1 MQILKAIRE
10 RFRDVLQKLLDDPA
24 MVESSLE
31 RIVASRDASLADY
44 QANIAMPLQKVLGK
58 PPLQIAQGVVDNL
71 DLSDICES
79 VSVAG
84 AGYINLRLSPKWLSE
99 QLEQAY
105 RDGRLAVTLVDAPK
119 TFIIDYSSPNVAKP
133 MHVGHI
139 RSTVI
144 GDAIAKVL
152 RFLGHKVIT
161 DNHLGDWGT
170 QFGMIIY
177 GYKNFCDKEAYK
189 THPVAELSRLYRKV
203 QSISGYQEAVAQTPK
218 LEQAIEFAKRRVE
231 QVQAKLA
238 AAPADKKIAKELAA
252 AERGVVSSEEELQS
266 NHEKIAQSQKDA
278 LLVAESTA
286 HPAIYEKVLAQ
297 TAALHR
303 GDIENLKLWN
313 EFLPNCRE
321 EIDIIYH
328 RLNVEFD
335 HWYGESF
342 YHDMLEAVV
351 ENLFAKDLA
360 VQSDGAVC
368 VFLDGF
374 DAPMIVQ
381 KQDGAYLYATTDV
394 ATAMF
399 REREFSPDVSLY
411 VVDHRQGE
419 HFKKLFAVLNKI
431 GLGRT
436 DFRHISFGT
445 VMGTDGKPFKTR
457 SGSTVGLESMLD
469 EAVARAMEV
478 VCNPDRLTGVGIQME
493 DQEKLHIAETVGLGA
508 IKYADLAHNRTSDY
522 VFDMD
527 KMVRLEGNTS
537 AYIQYSFARIR
548 SILRKAEDKGM
559 EQSKWQAAE
568 LRLSEA
574 SELALALHLVRFE
587 EMLHQSMQDYTP
599 NLITEY
605 LYELAKLFSS
615 FYDQCS
621 VLNAPSQDEAF
632 SRLKLSSI
640 VAQNLKIG
648 LELLGIGVVERM

>member
-1 MQILKAIRE
+1 MQILTAIRE
-10 RFRDVLQKLLDDPA
+10 RFRKVLQELLSDPA
-24 MVESSLE
+24 LVDASLE
-31 RIVASRDASLADY
+31 RIVPSRDPSLADY

-58 PPLQIAQGVVDNL
+58 PPLEIAQGVVERL
-71 DLSDICES
+71 DLSDICQS

-84 AGYINLRLSPKWLSE
+84 AGYINLRLAPEWLAE
-99 QLEQAY
+99 QLQSAY
-105 RDGRLAVTLVDAPK
+105 SDPRLGVTQVDPAK
-119 TFIIDYSSPNVAKP
+119 TIIIDYSSPNVAKP

-144 GDAIAKVL
+144 GDAISKVL
-152 RFLGHKVIT
+152 RFLGHNVIT

-177 GYKNFCDKEAYK
+177 GYKHFCDQAAYQRQ
-189 THPVAELSRLYRKV
+189 PVTELSRLYRKV
-203 QSISGYQEAVAQTPK
+203 QAISGYQEALVQVLK
-218 LEQAIEFAKRRVE
+218 LEQAIEFAHRRLE
-231 QVQAKLA
+231 QVQVKLA
-238 AAPADKKIAKELAA
+238 AAPADKKLAKELTA
-252 AERGVVSSEEELQS
+252 AERAVAAAKDELQS
-266 NHEKIAQSQKDA
+266 NANKIADLQKDN
-278 LLVAESTA
+278 LLMSESTT
-286 HPAIYEKVLAQ
+286 HQQIYEKVLAE
-297 TAALHR
+297 TARLHR
-303 GDIENLKLWN
+303 GEEGNLKLWN

-321 EIDIIYH
+321 EIDTIYR
-328 RLNVEFD
+328 RLNVQFD

-342 YHDMLEAVV
+342 YHDMLSAVV
-351 ENLFAKDLA
+351 EELFAKGLA

-368 VFLDGF
+368 VFLEGS

-381 KQDGAYLYATTDV
+381 KQDGAYLYATTDL

-399 REREFSPDVSLY
+399 REREFSPDISLY

-419 HFKKLFAVLNKI
+419 HFRKLFSVLDKI
-431 GLGRT
+431 GLDRT

-478 VCNPDRLTGVGIQME
+478 VCNPDRLGGTGIQMD
-493 DQEKLHIAETVGLGA
+493 DQERLEIAETVGLGA

-522 VFDMD
+522 IFDMD

-537 AYIQYSFARIR
+537 AYIQYSYARIR
-548 SILRKAEDKGM
+548 SILRKAEEKGW
-559 EQSKWQAAE
+559 KQAQWE
-568 LRLSEA
+568 LSPMDLTQG

-587 EMLHQSMQDYTP
+587 EMLQQSMQDYTP
-599 NLITEY
+599 NMITDY
-605 LYELAKLFSS
+605 LYDLAKLYSS
-615 FYDQCS
+615 FYEQCS
-621 VLNAPSQDEAF
+621 VLNSQSQTEGY

-640 VAQNLKIG
+640 VARTLKCG